1 MQKILIIILA
11 IVLSSCMDEQSYAIN
26 PPEEIERSITVY
38 AYSPVVY
45 IETRNN
51 EFCVDESERLEYKF
65 ISPISSYQINDKNRE
80 NFYSYCDGYNSAV
93 NVVRSE
99 YISYVKF
106 IISNLNK
113 KYKNLQYSDLQKI
126 LIEENKKLANDDKTI
141 TYILNTQRCQYGF
154 ITKVKTIIPVLYL
167 RESFSYEL
175 KQSGWY
181 IGYQ

>member
-1 MQKILIIILA
+1 MQKILIIISA
-11 IVLSSCMDEQSYAIN
+11 VILSSCMDENSYPVS
-26 PPEEIERSITVY
+26 PPEEMERSITVY
-38 AYSPVVY
+38 SYPPVVY

-51 EFCVDESERLEYKF
+51 EFCVDESERLEYNF
-65 ISPISSYQINDKNRE
+65 INPITSYQIDSKNKE

-93 NVVRSE
+93 KTVRLE
-99 YISYVKF
+99 YINHVKF

-113 KYKNLQYSDLQKI
+113 KYKNLQYLDIQKI

-141 TYILNTQRCQYGF
+141 MYILNTQRCQYGF
-154 ITKVKTIIPVLYL
+154 ITKVKTIIPILYL

-181 IGYQ
+181 VGYQ